1 MDTMP
6 PRHAPHR
13 SRAAPV
19 AGRNDSGAVAVE
31 FALAVPMI
39 VLILLTLTQVF
50 SWGMG
55 YLAAQAAADHALQ
68 TTRVVGGTPDA
79 GTADATALLDQFGGT
94 FIVDGAVTV
103 VRGPEVTRVTV
114 SGSAHGLPLPIDV
127 TVEAP
132 TERYTTP

>member
-6 PRHAPHR
+6 LGHRAIRPRAPALR
-13 SRAAPV
+13 RDDRGSV
-19 AGRNDSGAVAVE
+19 AIE

-68 TTRVVGGTPDA
+68 TTRVVGGTEQA
-79 GTADATALLDQFGGT
+79 GTTDATALLDQLGGK
-94 FIVDGAVTV
+94 FIAGPG
-103 VRGPEVTRVTV
+103 VRVTRGEETTTV
-114 SGSAHGLPLPIDV
+114 RVWGSAHGLPLPIEV
-127 TVEAP
+127 TVQAP